1 MPMQPPGT
9 GRLQTILS
17 ALQGGQSAPPGPP
30 KKKPPMKG
38 KKKVAKKKPPL
49 PTAAPSAGM
58 PW

>member
-1 MPMQPPGT
+1 MPMQPPGN

-17 ALQGGQSAPPGPP
+17 ALQGGPPAPPGPP